1 MRTLFVKRTNAS
13 KHFSTFLITFAL
25 TVVVTRIY
33 LHLTGYLQIGNEI
46 FHIAHLTWGG
56 LGLLIASLM
65 LMMYRGRVVLIIG
78 SIMSGIG
85 WGLFI
90 DEIGKFIT
98 VTNDYFF
105 RPAAAIIYVVFL
117 GCFLLLLYMKRK
129 EQHSVKSRLYD
140 VLEGLEE
147 VIEQDL
153 NVKERLRIEEE
164 LESIIEDTT
173 DKNID
178 LLARQLLEFIHKQ
191 EVSPP
196 ENDILY
202 KFSRI
207 QDYWDS
213 FIDTIPEDLITK
225 IFKTV
230 IALRVLGSF
239 LWLMA
244 VFLAITGAETGS
256 FLQNYIDTIQIEH
269 SGNIMLF
276 VGMNALRFF
285 LSLVLLTTL
294 SGLDK
299 NRKETLRII
308 TLTLWISLGLVD
320 VFDFYFNQFEA
331 VIATVV
337 DVSLLAFIRD
347 YSHKLVKER

>member
-1 MRTLFVKRTNAS
+1 M
-13 KHFSTFLITFAL
+13 

-129 EQHSVKSRLYD
+129 EQHSLKSRLYD

-213 FIDTIPEDLITK
+213 FIDTIPEDLIMK

-244 VFLAITGAETGS
+244 VFLAVTGAETGS

>member
-1 MRTLFVKRTNAS
+1 M
-13 KHFSTFLITFAL
+13 
-25 TVVVTRIY
+25 
-33 LHLTGYLQIGNEI
+33 
-46 FHIAHLTWGG
+46 GG

>member
-1 MRTLFVKRTNAS
+1 M
-13 KHFSTFLITFAL
+13 

-244 VFLAITGAETGS
+244 VFLAVTGAETGS

>member
-1 MRTLFVKRTNAS
+1 M
-13 KHFSTFLITFAL
+13 